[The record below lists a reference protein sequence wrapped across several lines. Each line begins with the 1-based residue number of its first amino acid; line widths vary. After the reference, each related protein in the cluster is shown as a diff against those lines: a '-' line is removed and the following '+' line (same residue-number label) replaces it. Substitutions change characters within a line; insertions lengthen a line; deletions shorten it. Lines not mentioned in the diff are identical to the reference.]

1 MTARPDVA
9 DTFTRAGKRGLQ
21 ITLDHVEDLARGAA
35 ILGTGGG
42 GDPYLGG
49 LMLRQALQDGLTVEL
64 IDVESLDD
72 DDFVVPFGMMGA
84 PTVIVEKIPN
94 GAEMTA
100 ALRTLEAYRGEQS
113 RAILCAEI
121 GGLNALLPLVLGA
134 RCGLPVVDGDGMG
147 RAFPQ
152 LQMTTYHIFGIP
164 AGPMVM
170 ADEYSNTV
178 LIDSA
183 AATEVE
189 RLGRSMVVAMGGS
202 TSICLYP
209 MHGRDAKRSIVR
221 GTLSLALGLGRTVR
235 EARRTSSDP
244 FAALLAYL
252 RGTHYYQHCRVLFHG
267 KTVDLL
273 RETSGGLALGQVLIE
288 GTGDCGG
295 RRISIQFQNEHLVAR
310 EGNEVLT
317 IVPDLI
323 AILDASTAEPITTEG
338 LKYGQR
344 VAVLGISA
352 APIMR
357 SAPAL
362 AVFGPQAF
370 GLTDP
375 FIPLERI
382 HPGTTRT

>member
-1 MTARPDVA
+1 M
-9 DTFTRAGKRGLQ
+9 K
-21 ITLDHVEDLARGAA
+21 ITLEHVQDLARGAA

-49 LMLRQALQDGLTVEL
+49 LMLRQALQDHGPVDLV
-64 IDVESLDD
+64 DVETLGD
-72 DDFVVPFGMMGA
+72 DDFVAPFGMMGA

-94 GAEMTA
+94 GAEMVA
-100 ALRTLEAYRGEQS
+100 ALRTLERFRGQQA
-113 RAILCAEI
+113 RALLCAEV
-121 GGLNALLPLVLGA
+121 GGVNALLPLVLAA

-152 LQMTTYHIFGIP
+152 LQMTTYHIHGVP

-170 ADEYSNTV
+170 ADEYANTV

-183 AATEVE
+183 QSAEIE

-209 MHGRDAKRSIVR
+209 MQGRDAKRSLVR
-221 GTLSLALGLGRTVR
+221 GTISLALGLGRTIR
-235 EARRTSSDP
+235 EARSGSGDP
-244 FAALLAYL
+244 FAAMLRYL
-252 RGTHYYQHCRVLFHG
+252 RGTDYYQHCKVLFTG

-273 RETSGGLALGQVLIE
+273 RETLGGFSLGKLLVE
-288 GTGDCGG
+288 GTGGCAG
-295 RRISIQFQNEHLVAR
+295 RRLALQFQNEHLVAR
-310 EGNEVLT
+310 EGERVLC

-323 AILDASTAEPITTEG
+323 AVLDAATAEPITTEG

-344 VAVLGISA
+344 VTVVGISA

-357 SAPAL
+357 SPEAL

-375 FIPLERI
+375 FTPLERL
-382 HPGTTRT
+382 